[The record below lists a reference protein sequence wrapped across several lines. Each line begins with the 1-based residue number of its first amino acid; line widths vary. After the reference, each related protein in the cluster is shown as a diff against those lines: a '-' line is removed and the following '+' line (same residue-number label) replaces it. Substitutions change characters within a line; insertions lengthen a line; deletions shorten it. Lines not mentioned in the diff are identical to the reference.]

1 MQNLIQK
8 FRQMSIV
15 FDKRG
20 VLSEKFL
27 VLTSSNYHRV
37 EYFLLKIYT
46 YFLLANVYKS
56 EFSNFLFC

>member
-27 VLTSSNYHRV
+27 ILTSSNHHRV

-46 YFLLANVYKS
+46 YFLLTNVYKS
-56 EFSNFLFC
+56 VFSNFLFC